1 MDPSYQ
7 VYVVRTTANETVNG
21 ILANETPA
29 GVTLR
34 RAGGEESTI
43 LRRDIAEIK
52 AWPASLMPEGVENN
66 LKAQDFADLLEFL
79 KPPAR

>member
-1 MDPSYQ
+1 
-7 VYVVRTTANETVNG
+7 VNG
-21 ILANETPA
+21 ILVTETPA

-43 LRRDIAEIK
+43 ARRDIAEIK
-52 AWPASLMPEGVENN
+52 AWPASLMPEGIENN

-79 KPPAR
+79 KPPSR